1 MASNHST
8 DSPISVSGAGLGYR
22 KELSNEFS
30 LHSAEID
37 VVEILA
43 DQWFGYDN
51 PRRLREV
58 ADEFSTVLH
67 GVGMSLAG
75 AGRIPD
81 DYLEEIRKVTDACG
95 ASYYSE
101 HLAMTHV
108 PGADAGH
115 LCPPVISEEGLRAC
129 IRNVDR
135 AQTALGVPLA
145 LENITYSFS
154 LGADHVDAATF
165 FTQLVAATG
174 CYMLL
179 DVANLYINSKNH
191 SFDPLSYLDKLPT
204 DRIVQV
210 HLAGGVVTSTGQ
222 HIDSHSET
230 IGDEIWR
237 LAADTAE
244 RCSPSAVIVE
254 RDDNFPDFEALI
266 KEVAMARDIFF
277 PKAERR

>member
-1 MASNHST
+1 MTSNNST
-8 DSPISVSGAGLGYR
+8 GLRSSTYGAGLGYR
-22 KELSNEFS
+22 KELSKEFTM
-30 LHSAEID
+30 HRAEID

-58 ADEFSTVLH
+58 ADEFPTVVH

-75 AGRIPD
+75 AGRIPG
-81 DYLEEIRKVTDACG
+81 DYLAEVRKVTDACG

-115 LCPPVISEEGLRAC
+115 LCPPVISDESLRAC
-129 IRNVDR
+129 IRNVDQ
-135 AQTALGVPLA
+135 AQAALGVPLA

-154 LGADHVDAATF
+154 LGADHVDAASF

-174 CYMLL
+174 CFMLL

-191 SFDPLSYLDKLPT
+191 SFDPLGYLDGLPA

-230 IGDEIWR
+230 IGDGIWR
-237 LAADTAE
+237 LAAEAAE

-254 RDDNFPDFEALI
+254 RDDNFPHFDALI
-266 KEVAMARDIFF
+266 KEVATGRDIFF
-277 PKAERR
+277 PQG